1 MTTRLST
8 DFKPVAAEPDT
19 YKFRGKRISDGL
31 WVSGCLVWIKDGA
44 KWTAYIYGY
53 GAVHPASIG
62 QFTGVYDK
70 NGDEIYEGDIL
81 EYDGAEIPE
90 EERSVVVYVA
100 SEGSFKLKNPR
111 YDYMDDLNSLTASM
125 EIIVGNTYDGIYGE
139 RLEGERECR

>member
-53 GAVHPASIG
+53 GAVHPESIG
-62 QFTGVYDK
+62 LYTGLYDSEG
-70 NGDEIYEGDIL
+70 NEICEGDIVVFN
-81 EYDGAEIPE
+81 EAEDPDTE
-90 EERSVVVYVA
+90 HGVVVLEMTA
-100 SEGSFKLKNPR
+100 GSN
-111 YDYMDDLNSLTASM
+111 
-125 EIIVGNTYDGIYGE
+125 
-139 RLEGERECR
+139 